1 MARLN
6 PPYSAAVVDVPDE
19 QVEQYVS
26 SGWAEVKAEKKES
39 EKAPQR
45 RTSRTK

>member
-26 SGWAEVKAEKKES
+26 SGWEEVKAAKES
-39 EKAPQR
+39 AKTSER
-45 RTSRTK
+45 RTSRNK